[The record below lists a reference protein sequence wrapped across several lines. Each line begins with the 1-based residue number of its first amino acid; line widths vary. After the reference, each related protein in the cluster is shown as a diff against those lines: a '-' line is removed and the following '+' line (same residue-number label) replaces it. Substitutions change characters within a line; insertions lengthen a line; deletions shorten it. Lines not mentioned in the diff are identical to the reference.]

1 MAENRYEWWM
11 RRVAFQFTIY
21 DVLRI
26 DHFRGFDSYYA
37 IPAGDK
43 NARRGRWRPGP
54 GIAFFNILKET
65 LGDRPIIAEDL
76 GFLTPSVHQMLADT
90 GYPGMKVLEFA
101 FDHRDSGQNLYLPH
115 NYPVNCIAYVGTHD
129 NDTALG
135 WTRTA
140 DPNDVDAAR
149 AYLNLTREEGENWG
163 MMRGIWASAARYT
176 IVQMQDV
183 LGLGSEGRINT
194 PSTTGENWQWRAT
207 PGYLT
212 QELAHRLYRMTK
224 LYGRLRP

>member
-1 MAENRYEWWM
+1 MWAP
-11 RRVAFQFTIY
+11 T
-21 DVLRI
+21 
-26 DHFRGFDSYYA
+26 
-37 IPAGDK
+37 
-43 NARRGRWRPGP
+43 
-54 GIAFFNILKET
+54 T
-65 LGDRPIIAEDL
+65 T
-76 GFLTPSVHQMLADT
+76 TPPWA
-90 GYPGMKVLEFA
+90 
-101 FDHRDSGQNLYLPH
+101 
-115 NYPVNCIAYVGTHD
+115 
-129 NDTALG
+129 
-135 WTRTA
+135 
-140 DPNDVDAAR
+140 AAR
-149 AYLNLTREEGENWG
+149 AYLNLTPEEGENWG